1 MEPQIRFCTSA
12 DGTRIAYETRGEGP
26 PLVNFPAWGGNIDLD
41 WTHPDSRRWFERL
54 GRNRRLVGI
63 DRRGCAASQRDVDDF
78 SLKAHVGDLAA
89 VVDTL
94 ELTKFDLWGDG
105 EGAAV
110 CVAYAAQN
118 PQRVSHLGLW
128 SLCAWGRETVDA
140 RGLQAL
146 LILIRDNWSLA
157 RRTMADSTYP
167 SGPVEL
173 QRWWADLL
181 RQSMSP
187 DVAARYVEFQTSL
200 DIEAYLP
207 QVQAP
212 TLVLHRRGSRIWPIS
227 DVRAAAAMIP
237 TCTFVL
243 LDGDITNEL
252 FGDISY
258 LETVRAF
265 FDDAP
270 VDMPGGE
277 PAKLGTFRTIL
288 FTDVEGSTALTE
300 RLGDTQARD
309 LLREH
314 ERITREALK
323 AHGGSEVKTM
333 GDGFMASFSSATKAL
348 ECAISIQR
356 AFAEHNDSADE
367 PILVRIGLNA
377 GEPIAEDEDLF
388 GTAVNMAARICSR
401 ADGGQI
407 LAPIVVRELVA
418 GKGFLLSDVG
428 ETELRGFED
437 PVRLYEVR
445 WRD

>member
-78 SLKAHVGDLAA
+78 SLKAHVGDLVA

-94 ELTKFDLWGDG
+94 ELAKFDLWGDG

-128 SLCAWGRETVDA
+128 SLCAWGQGTVDA
-140 RGLQAL
+140 RGIQAL
-146 LILIRDNWSLA
+146 LVLIRDNWRLA
-157 RRTMADSTYP
+157 RRTMADSAYP
-167 SGPVEL
+167 SGPIEL

-187 DVAARYVEFQTSL
+187 DVAARYLEFQPSL
-200 DIEAYLP
+200 DIEAFLP
-207 QVQAP
+207 QVEAP

-227 DVRAAAAMIP
+227 DVRAAAAMIR

-243 LDGDITNEL
+243 LDGDISDPL
-252 FGDISY
+252 LGDISY

-265 FDDAP
+265 LDDKP
-270 VDMPGGE
+270 VETPGGE
-277 PAKLGTFRTIL
+277 AIGGGAFRTIL
-288 FTDVEGSTALTE
+288 FTDVEGSTALTDRHANAIPH
-300 RLGDTQARD
+300 RLV
-309 LLREH
+309 
-314 ERITREALK
+314 
-323 AHGGSEVKTM
+323 HGHG
-333 GDGFMASFSSATKAL
+333 
-348 ECAISIQR
+348 R
-356 AFAEHNDSADE
+356 PH
-367 PILVRIGLNA
+367 
-377 GEPIAEDEDLF
+377 
-388 GTAVNMAARICSR
+388 
-401 ADGGQI
+401 
-407 LAPIVVRELVA
+407 
-418 GKGFLLSDVG
+418 
-428 ETELRGFED
+428 
-437 PVRLYEVR
+437 
-445 WRD
+445 